1 MKKYENFKSNLR
13 VLESAENEDL
23 SNEFI
28 KSGIID
34 KFYIQFEL
42 AWKAIKD
49 FLKYEG
55 VSEAKTGSPRE
66 IMMAAY
72 KYYGFVDEVK
82 WLGMLSDRNDTAHIY
97 DGDAADRLIEK
108 ILNSYIGEFK
118 EMESYFDERYGDTFS
133 VLRSYFCVRNEG

>member
-1 MKKYENFKSNLR
+1 MKKFENYKSNLR
-13 VLESAENEDL
+13 ILESAEKEDL

-42 AWKAIKD
+42 AWKTMKD

-55 VSEAKTGSPRE
+55 VSEAKTGFPRE
-66 IMMAAY
+66 IIKAAY
-72 KYYGFVDEVK
+72 KSYGFMDEEK

-97 DGDAADRLIEK
+97 DGDAADRLVEK
-108 ILNSYIGEFK
+108 ILTSYIGEFK
-118 EMESYFDERYGDTFS
+118 EMERFFNERYGDTFS
-133 VLRSYFCVRNEG
+133 S